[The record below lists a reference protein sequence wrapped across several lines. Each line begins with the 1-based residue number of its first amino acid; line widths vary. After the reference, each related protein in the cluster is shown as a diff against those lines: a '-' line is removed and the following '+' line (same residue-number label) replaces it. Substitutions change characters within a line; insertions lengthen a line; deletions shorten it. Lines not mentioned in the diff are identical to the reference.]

1 MAKPVR
7 RERRAFGSQRLNAAA
22 AALSMTLPQAFA
34 RNFLGH
40 APTWYKRT
48 IVGFLILNPLVLVLG
63 GQSGPVV
70 AAWLILAE
78 FIFTLAMAL
87 KCYPLQP
94 GGLLALQAVL
104 LGLTTADSVYRETLN
119 AFPIILLLIFMIAG
133 IFFLKEMLVFCFT
146 KLLLRVRSGV
156 LLSFLFC
163 LVSAVLAAF
172 LDALTVLAV
181 VITVATGF
189 YHVYHKV
196 VSTKHRPDAL
206 HDTLVDEHINEL
218 DRADLDAFR
227 AVLRGRLMHAAGGT
241 VLGGVMTPVGQPQN
255 VLVADQAG
263 WNFLEFFWNVA
274 PVSMPVLLAGLATC
288 LVIERMRWFG
298 FGVEL
303 PRDVRVVL
311 EDYDSRESEQRTARD
326 KAVIVVQA
334 ITAVILVLA
343 LAFHLAAVGLVGLL
357 VIIIATAFTGVTEEH
372 RLGKAFEAALPFTA
386 LIVVFFVIVAQIHDQ
401 HLFEPV
407 SAWALQFEGEARA
420 AIFYLA
426 SGLLSAVSDN
436 VFVATIYITEVK
448 AALLQG
454 TIGPDEFSR
463 LAVAINTGTNIPSI
477 ATPNGQAA
485 LLFLLTSPIA
495 PLIRLS
501 YGRMVWMALPY
512 TVTLTLSGL
521 WGVIYLL

>member
-1 MAKPVR
+1 MLL
-7 RERRAFGSQRLNAAA
+7 AF
-22 AALSMTLPQAFA
+22 
-34 RNFLGH
+34 RNLFLGH
-40 APTWYKRT
+40 APRWYKLT
-48 IVGFLILNPLVLVLG
+48 IVGFLALNPLVMFLGGEHGPVLTGWLVL
-63 GQSGPVV
+63 
-70 AAWLILAE
+70 LE

-94 GGLLALQAVL
+94 GGLLALEAVL
-104 LGLTTADSVYRETLN
+104 MGLTHADSVYQHTVT

-146 KLLLRVRSGV
+146 KLLLKVRSN
-156 LLSFLFC
+156 LWLAFLFC
-163 LVSAVLAAF
+163 LVPAVLAAF

-181 VITVATGF
+181 IITVAMGF
-189 YHVYHKV
+189 YEVYHKV
-196 VSTKHRPDAL
+196 ASGKHHYDPV
-206 HDTLVDEHINEL
+206 HDTSIDEHVAEL
-218 DRADLDAFR
+218 HRSDLDAFR
-227 AVLRGRLMHAAGGT
+227 AVLRGLLMHAGAGT

-255 VLVADQAG
+255 VLVAEQAG
-263 WNFLEFFWNVA
+263 WAFMEFFMHVA
-274 PVSMPVLLAGLATC
+274 PVALPVFVVGIVTC
-288 LVIERMRWFG
+288 LVVEHMKWFG
-298 FGVEL
+298 YGTRL
-303 PRDVRVVL
+303 PDTVRTVLEAYDREQQEGRTQRDVAIL
-311 EDYDSRESEQRTARD
+311 
-326 KAVIVVQA
+326 IVQA
-334 ITAVILVLA
+334 ITAVILVFA
-343 LAFHLAAVGLVGLL
+343 LAFHLAEVGLVGLL
-357 VIIIATAFTGVTEEH
+357 VIVLATAFTGVTDEQ

-407 SAWALQFEGEARA
+407 VAWALNQPGEVRA

-448 AALLQG
+448 AALLEG
-454 TIGPDEFSR
+454 VITAPEFGR

-485 LLFLLTSPIA
+485 LLFLLTSAVA

-512 TVTLTLSGL
+512 TITLTLTGL
-521 WGVIYLL
+521 WAVLYLLQ